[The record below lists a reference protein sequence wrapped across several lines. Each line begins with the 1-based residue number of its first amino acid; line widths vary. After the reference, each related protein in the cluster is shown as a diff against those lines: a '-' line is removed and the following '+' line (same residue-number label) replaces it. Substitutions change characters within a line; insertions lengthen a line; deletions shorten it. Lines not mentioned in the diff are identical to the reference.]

1 MKTIVKIGLLSLSL
15 TTLVAC
21 GNSSTPVTQ
30 SPATTSQVATSG
42 TAISL
47 DDAKALAF
55 KAAQVSEKDVTNLT
69 VQEDMDNGRAVYD
82 IEFTYQGTEYSYSI
96 SAADGSL
103 VEQGAEAADATRT
116 TAVTGDQ
123 AKAVA
128 LKDAGLTE
136 AAVTN
141 LTVTQDTDDTK
152 TVYDVEFTHQGR
164 EYSYTI
170 DATTN
175 AILEKESEAAGN

>member
-15 TTLVAC
+15 TTLAAC
-21 GNSSTPVTQ
+21 GNSATPVTQ

-82 IEFTYQGTEYSYSI
+82 IEFTHQGTEYSYSI

-103 VEQGAEAADATRT
+103 VEQGTEVAEATRT

-141 LTVTQDTDDTK
+141 LTVTQDTENTK
-152 TVYDVEFTHQGR
+152 TVYDVEFTHQGT

-175 AILEKESEAAGN
+175 AILEKESEKESN